1 MVPPPT
7 LKATQNLTPQG
18 GVAIGIGKNIIHI
31 GISGRECAYFGA
43 SGGVFSN
50 GATACEGNSSRG
62 FIVKVNKVDGDG
74 LFDIFIFPIAC
85 GGFDLGGVRFCVAF
99 KVGGGTIKC

>member
-1 MVPPPT
+1 
-7 LKATQNLTPQG
+7 
-18 GVAIGIGKNIIHI
+18 VAIGANAINAIKNDFNSRGNRVFTITT
-31 GISGRECAYFGA
+31 AYTNDP
-43 SGGVFSN
+43 V
-50 GATACEGNSSRG
+50 ATDQGSFIRGRG

-99 KVGGGTIKC
+99 KVGGGTLLGILPQHPGYHFYQ